1 MVSTSEYPFPI
12 FVSST
17 DYNLKDL
24 RAELAR
30 YLTELGYRPVL
41 SSSEGFHDN
50 SPELE
55 PWESCLQVLNTCF
68 VMILVIDGRYGSPL
82 EWRNF
87 ERVFGSRKIS
97 PTHAEY
103 IFSHK
108 TNKRM
113 LVFIREEV
121 LTHYQTYGTALKN
134 FETEEVAKEALEKIL
149 PRGIDYETLK
159 FINEVKTA
167 RPIPWIRAFKDV
179 TEIKG
184 EVQKKMLNELAELF
198 MLKEKKLETIIKVFN
213 QTMAEL
219 SPEKQEEILKKI
231 NAVKDL
237 TEIKENL
244 EAKESEL
251 SKVLK
256 ELESIKKGRKKEKEE
271 KEHIVTELK
280 EQIES
285 LKEKINR
292 SDINSVKIA
301 RSDDGNIRIS
311 KDWLTSEPSGFIPF
325 GSSLMSSFLD
335 SQNFSTHIRTC
346 ANCSKPLSS
355 GFSYTNLND
364 GHCNSCG
371 KDFCDSCWPKFQRM
385 TIVDRC
391 PSCSPPITL
400 MNNGAK

>member
-1 MVSTSEYPFPI
+1 MISTSEYPFPI

-87 ERVFGSRKIS
+87 ERIFGSRKIS

-103 IFSHK
+103 IYSHK
-108 TNKRM
+108 CNKRM

-121 LTHYQTYGTALKN
+121 LTHYQTYRTALKN
-134 FETEEVAKEALEKIL
+134 FETEEAAREALEKVL
-149 PRGIDYETLK
+149 PKGIDFDTLK
-159 FINEVKTA
+159 FVNEVKTS

-198 MLKEKKLETIIKVFN
+198 MMKEKKLETIIKVFN

-219 SPEKQEEILKKI
+219 SPEKQAEILKKI

-237 TEIKENL
+237 TEIKESL
-244 EAKESEL
+244 EAKEAEFS
-251 SKVLK
+251 SALK
-256 ELESIKKGRKKEKEE
+256 ELESVKKGRKKEKEE
-271 KEHIVTELK
+271 KEHIVSELK
-280 EQIES
+280 GQIES
-285 LKEKINR
+285 LKEKIN
-292 SDINSVKIA
+292 STDINSLKIT

-311 KDWLTSEPSGFIPF
+311 KDWLNSEPSGFIPY
-325 GSSLMSSFLD
+325 GSPLGSIFD
-335 SQNFSTHIRTC
+335 PQNLITPSRTC
-346 ANCSKPLSS
+346 ASCSKSLGN
-355 GFSYTNLND
+355 GFSFSAFND
-364 GHCNSCG
+364 GHCISCG
-371 KDFCDSCWPKFQRM
+371 KDYCDDCWPKYQRLTM
-385 TIVDRC
+385 VGVC
-391 PSCSPPITL
+391 PSCSPPISL
-400 MNNGAK
+400 KNNKVI

>member
-1 MVSTSEYPFPI
+1 MISTSEYPFPI

-41 SSSEGFHDN
+41 SSAEGFHDN

-87 ERVFGSRKIS
+87 ERVLGSRKIS

-103 IFSHK
+103 IYSHK
-108 TNKRM
+108 FNKRM

-121 LTHYQTYGTALKN
+121 LTHYQTYRTALKN
-134 FETEEVAKEALEKIL
+134 LETEEAAKEALEKVL
-149 PRGIDYETLK
+149 PKGIDFETLK
-159 FINEVKTA
+159 FVNEVKTS

-219 SPEKQEEILKKI
+219 SPEKQNEILKKI

-244 EAKESEL
+244 EAKEKEL
-251 SKVLK
+251 SIALK
-256 ELESIKKGRKKEKEE
+256 ELESVKKGRKKEKEE
-271 KEHIVTELK
+271 KEHIVSELK
-280 EQIES
+280 EQIEN
-285 LKEKINR
+285 LKEKINS
-292 SDINSVKIA
+292 SDINSLKITK
-301 RSDDGNIRIS
+301 SDDGNIRIS
-311 KDWLTSEPSGFIPF
+311 KDWLNSDPSGFIPF
-325 GSSLMSSFLD
+325 GSRLGSFFDL
-335 SQNFSTHIRTC
+335 QNPITNARTC
-346 ANCSKPLSS
+346 ANCSKLINS
-355 GFSYTNLND
+355 GISLATFND
-364 GHCNSCG
+364 GHCNTCG
-371 KDFCDSCWPKFQRM
+371 KDYCDTCWPKFQRM
-385 TIVDRC
+385 TTGGDC
-391 PSCSPPITL
+391 PWCSPPISL
-400 MNNGAK
+400 KNNKVI